1 MNKYLIIALAF
12 TSITLLSCNNSEKSN
27 EEKYESTMSH
37 VLEVHDEVMPKM
49 GKLNNL
55 ISKLQKRIDSS
66 GNNEESK
73 LYIKAMNNLK
83 GAHAFMMEWM
93 RDFAEK
99 FPNALKEPDY
109 TEKEYEQRLNT
120 LEAEEK
126 EVKEMKRRVENS
138 IKEAEKLL
146 AE

>member
-1 MNKYLIIALAF
+1 MNKYLIIALVF
-12 TSITLLSCNNSEKSN
+12 TSVTLLSCNNSEKSS
-27 EEKYESTMSH
+27 EKKYESAMTH
-37 VLEVHDEVMPKM
+37 VLEVHDEVMPEM
-49 GKLNNL
+49 TKLNNL
-55 ISKLQKRIDSS
+55 ISKLQEKIDTSDTK
-66 GNNEESK
+66 EKAK
-73 LYIKAMNNLK
+73 LYQNAMNDLK

-99 FPNALKEPDY
+99 FPNALKEPNY
-109 TEKEYEQRLNT
+109 TEKEYEEKLNT

-126 EVKEMKRRVENS
+126 EVKEMKRRVNNS